1 LENYLQI
8 QHASLHCISR
18 LTSSD
23 VTATANLDYQPI
35 NQEIT
40 FTVTNPFQE
49 VFITINEDTFVEG
62 TETFRV
68 TLTSTDADVIDP
80 TLTVT
85 ITDDDCK

>member
-1 LENYLQI
+1 MQI

-40 FTVTNPFQE
+40 FTVANPLQE